1 MPAFVP
7 KRLEAV
13 AFALLLSSMMS
24 LMVSGL
30 STALAVG
37 VHAGFVLIWL
47 KSVAA
52 ILVSC
57 IPDGT
62 FCRAGGAA
70 PASPNCHQ
78 RLTPRRF
85 MPRYPCAS

>member
-7 KRLEAV
+7 KRLEPV

-37 VHAGFVLIWL
+37 VHAGFAIIWL
-47 KSVAA
+47 KAWLPSWSIAFPTA
-52 ILVSC
+52 L
-57 IPDGT
+57 
-62 FCRAGGAA
+62 FAA
-70 PASPNCHQ
+70 PAVR
-78 RLTPRRF
+78 RLLGRIVI
-85 MPRYPCAS
+85 SG

>member
-47 KSVAA
+47 KAWLPFWSVAFPTA
-52 ILVSC
+52 LFA
-57 IPDGT
+57 T
-62 FCRAGGAA
+62 
-70 PASPNCHQ
+70 PAVR
-78 RLTPRRF
+78 RLLRRIVI
-85 MPRYPCAS
+85 SG